1 MAIVITRG
9 VVLAA
14 SAEEIGGNAPLIG
27 WQNLVGRSGVAATSE
42 AAGYPASNLANPS
55 TALFWK
61 ATGTAT
67 QYLTVDLSGVDT
79 VDYVGIAR
87 HNLGSGGTSV
97 SVEVDDP
104 DNPGSWLEVAASL
117 LLPDD
122 GPALIRFDPVSPL
135 QLRVKLQPAAVVP
148 AVTVLYVGSLL
159 VLPRGL
165 QPGHV
170 PLPFAASDEIVTG
183 QAESGDFLGRIVTK
197 QALTTSVSIIAL
209 DYDWF
214 RQHMAAFVRVARTT
228 PFFFAWMPESFPNEV
243 GFAWLN
249 NDVRPELQAVQSGFI
264 VSLNLDLGA
273 VTL

>member
-14 SAEEIGGNAPLIG
+14 SADEIGGNAPLIG
-27 WQNLVGRSGVAATSE
+27 WQSLVALSNVAATSQ

-61 ATGTAT
+61 ATSTAT
-67 QYLTVDLSGVDT
+67 QYLTVDLTGEDV

-87 HNLGSGGTSV
+87 HNLGSGGTAI

-104 DNPGSWLEVAASL
+104 ANPGSWLEVAASL

-135 QLRVKLQPAAVVP
+135 QLRVKLAPNAVAP
-148 AVTVLYVGSLL
+148 SIAVLYVGAVL
-159 VLPRGL
+159 VLQRGL

-183 QAESGDFLGRIVTK
+183 LAESGDFLGRIVTK
-197 QALTTSVSIIAL
+197 TALATSVSIVAL

-214 RQHMAAFVRVARTT
+214 HQHMAAFVRVARTT
-228 PFFFAWMPESFPNEV
+228 PFFFAWMPESFPHEV
-243 GFAWLN
+243 GYAWLN
-249 NDVRPELQAVQSGFI
+249 NDARPEIQAVQNGFV

-273 VTL
+273 VSL